1 MASHHLLASTPLTFE
16 LPSLLVDQIHACRR
30 RLGLKS
36 ASEVVRHA
44 LARFYYKA
52 FQPPP
57 RDQCQIS
64 VRLAPDQKRLLFWS
78 ARQKKVSAGEL
89 LRAALESLSIR
100 PAFAGADRQPQSN
113 KRNMPKKVVKKP
125 AKKKAAK
132 GKK

>member
-1 MASHHLLASTPLTFE
+1 MASNPLLASTPLTFE
-16 LPSLLVDQIHACRR
+16 LPSSLVDQIHSYRG

-44 LARFYYKA
+44 LARFDFAA
-52 FQPPP
+52 FQPAP

-64 VRLAPDQKRLLFWS
+64 VRLAPDQKRLLFRS

-89 LRAALESLSIR
+89 LRAALETLSPR
-100 PAFAGADRQPQSN
+100 PASAGADHKPQTNES
-113 KRNMPKKVVKKP
+113 NMPKKVVKKA
-125 AKKKAAK
+125 AKKKATK

>member
-1 MASHHLLASTPLTFE
+1 
-16 LPSLLVDQIHACRR
+16 
-30 RLGLKS
+30 LKS

-44 LARFYYKA
+44 LARFDYAA

-64 VRLAPDQKRLLFWS
+64 VRLAPDQKRLLFRS
-78 ARQKKVSAGEL
+78 ARQKRVSAGEL
-89 LRAALESLSIR
+89 LRAALETLSIR
-100 PAFAGADRQPQSN
+100 PAFAGADRQPQS
-113 KRNMPKKVVKKP
+113 KESNMSKKIVKK